1 MRFACT
7 RVQAVV
13 TAIPGHWLGCDTGFM
28 ALHLTG
34 DDDADRLL
42 TDNPLA
48 LLLGMLLDQRV
59 R

>member
-1 MRFACT
+1 
-7 RVQAVV
+7 
-13 TAIPGHWLGCDTGFM
+13 M

-34 DDDADRLL
+34 DDAADRLL

-48 LLLGMLLDQRV
+48 LLTGMLLDQRV